1 MVYTKEEAAFAE
13 KIQATLAK
21 PKPIGSQS
29 EVLPWKPS
37 MVSASSDVAD
47 VSWVVPYAEFSAATW
62 VPGTP
67 AHSWQAVACGGM
79 SIGLKGM
86 AVAAKTLAM
95 TAVDL
100 FEDPSLAER
109 AKEELQKAQ
118 GPDFEY
124 EPLVG
129 DREPPLDYRN

>member
-1 MVYTKEEAAFAE
+1 
-13 KIQATLAK
+13 
-21 PKPIGSQS
+21 
-29 EVLPWKPS
+29 
-37 MVSASSDVAD
+37 
-47 VSWVVPYAEFSAATW
+47 
-62 VPGTP
+62 
-67 AHSWQAVACGGM
+67 M

-86 AVAAKTLAM
+86 AVAAKTLGM

-100 FEDPSLAER
+100 FEDPSLAEK

-129 DREPPLDYRN
+129 DRKPPLDYRK